1 MLLLLITTG
10 GKIMNIKSEISR
22 QFQSLRSVFIFL
34 QIPAGIIL
42 FLLLFLKLKFDIDTE
57 DLTRDVNALAG
68 LPPYAG
74 IVSNLGVLFWCASAT
89 VSLFAG
95 LIGKRKGLSIESFL
109 IYSGILSVV
118 LMLDDLFLLHEE
130 VFPENLHIPE
140 KLVFAIYGILA
151 VAIFFQHRKII
162 LSTNYLILLTCTM
175 FLGLSVFVDV
185 FFNDFRGE
193 DLVEDGAKIIGIMTW
208 FGYYATL
215 GYETIK
221 QKISVT

>member
-1 MLLLLITTG
+1 
-10 GKIMNIKSEISR
+10 MNIRSEISR
-22 QFQSLRSVFIFL
+22 QFQSLRNVFIFL
-34 QIPAGIIL
+34 QIPAGMIL
-42 FLLLFLKLKFDIDTE
+42 LLLLFLKLKFDIDTE
-57 DLTRDVNALAG
+57 ELTRDVNALAG

-74 IVSNLGVLFWCASAT
+74 MVSNLGVLFWCASAT
-89 VSLFAG
+89 LCLFTG

-109 IYSGILSVV
+109 FYSGILSAV

-130 VFPENLHIPE
+130 IFPENLHIPE

-151 VAIFFQHRKII
+151 FTIFFLHRKIVF
-162 LSTNYLILLTCTM
+162 STNYLILLTCTM

-185 FFNDFRGE
+185 FFNNFRGE